1 MALYLVE
8 HQHSAETC
16 PTKSADMMLMLGKH
30 VTQMTADQFGIKIQ
44 ADVVHPG
51 EHRLLMVR
59 GGLAGTVD
67 EYEAVRHG
75 RNSGGEAHE
84 ELRRGHRNR
93 HLLIRRAPV
102 M

>member
-30 VTQMTADQFGIKIQ
+30 VMQITADQFGIKIH

-51 EHRLLMVR
+51 EHRLLMV
-59 GGLAGTVD
+59 LEAGSQASVD
-67 EYEAVRHG
+67 EYMKPFGMVG
-75 RNSGGEAHE
+75 TVTVKLMKSCE
-84 ELRRGHRNR
+84 EV
-93 HLLIRRAPV
+93 IETATC
-102 M
+102 